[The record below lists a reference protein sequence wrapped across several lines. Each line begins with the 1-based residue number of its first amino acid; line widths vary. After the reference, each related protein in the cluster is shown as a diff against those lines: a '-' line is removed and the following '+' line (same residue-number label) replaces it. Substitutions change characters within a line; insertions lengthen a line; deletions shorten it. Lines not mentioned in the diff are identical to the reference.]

1 MHDNLFKLNRNF
13 SNKFSSH
20 RNRTAVPIEY
30 RHGDDA
36 FVIESHDLLDQDTL
50 GESNT
55 TRIFEDLG
63 EEFPGLVHESTRP
76 YVHDVY
82 VRVEDLINHDD
93 LAERVLEICED
104 MDNYPVYDETH
115 FCDLENQRLQ
125 EYITET
131 LPYDLA
137 YELGVEVSDQLVS
150 WISDNIETVY
160 EYNDG
165 SVDDM
170 PINVEELAQEYK
182 R

>member
-20 RNRTAVPIEY
+20 WNRNAVPFEF
-30 RHGDDA
+30 RHGNDA
-36 FVIESHDLLDQDTL
+36 FVIESHDTLNQDTL

-55 TRIFEDLG
+55 TRIYEDLSD
-63 EEFPGLVHESTRP
+63 EFPGLVHESTRP
-76 YVHDVY
+76 YLHEVY

-104 MDNYPVYDETH
+104 MDNYPVYDEMDYS
-115 FCDLENQRLQ
+115 DLETQRLH

-137 YELGVEVSDQLVS
+137 YELGVEVDDQLTR

-160 EYNDG
+160 ELNEG